1 MPQVKKLNTRVGN
14 LGMLE
19 TEISMY
25 SDGTSEIEQR
35 LVMNGTG
42 YIIEVHPESENHTL
56 LGSAKDLAE
65 LETLVEWISLNSIK
79 DA

>member
-1 MPQVKKLNTRVGN
+1 MPQIKKLNTRVGN

-19 TEISMY
+19 TELSIF
-25 SDGTSEIEQR
+25 SDGTSEINQR

-42 YIIEVHPESENHTL
+42 FIIEVHPDSENNTL
-56 LGSAKDLAE
+56 LGSAKDLAG
-65 LETLVEWISLNSIK
+65 LETLVEWVYANSVR